1 MKYILTFLFGGACGA
16 GAMLLLFRKEIK
28 KELESRETAENCDEM
43 PFTMGEG
50 NDSEKDT
57 KSLRE
62 AKNGL
67 RSENDAVM
75 AVRKDTKIAYHK
87 IVQETKDNSIP
98 VTPRDEDLFKKA
110 DVPDVIKAE
119 PPEEFVDAIPI
130 SKDEFKEDN
139 GNEKE
144 QYVYFRGDHI
154 MATESGKIIPNPAML
169 IGPSWENYIG
179 DYAKNTAYIRNP
191 NLVTDY
197 EILVDDGLYEDEY
210 GSDYLRED

>member
-1 MKYILTFLFGGACGA
+1 MKYILTFLFGGVCGA

-28 KELESRETAENCDEM
+28 KELESRETAEKCDEM

-50 NDSEKDT
+50 NDSGNDT

-67 RSENDAVM
+67 RSENDA
-75 AVRKDTKIAYHK
+75 AIAARKDAKIAYHK
-87 IVQETKDNSIP
+87 IVQETKENSIP

-119 PPEEFVDAIPI
+119 PPKEFVDAIPI

-139 GNEKE
+139 GMYIFAETTSWLRKAE
-144 QYVYFRGDHI
+144 RSFRIPPCWLGLH
-154 MATESGKIIPNPAML
+154 GKTTSAITQRTRPI
-169 IGPSWENYIG
+169 
-179 DYAKNTAYIRNP
+179 
-191 NLVTDY
+191 
-197 EILVDDGLYEDEY
+197 
-210 GSDYLRED
+210 